1 MILYCAMGGG
11 LGHISRSLAILNR
24 SPWLAG
30 RTRLMT
36 SSAIAGL
43 TSGHCPCPVDHVAG
57 EILTSKRKYTA
68 FLSRHLK
75 RHRVQLVIVDT
86 FPSGIVGEWGWVKPS
101 IPMILVARHLK
112 WKEYIGGIAG
122 GAGVSPAHTL
132 AVEPLDDGQMIA
144 LENCGEVSQLDSPIT
159 MEQPDSGSPK
169 RGLLVVH
176 SGPAEELA
184 ELKKIAQ
191 ERASDAGTVELIS
204 PDRGVYPV
212 ESFMRDYST
221 IVSGAGYNMSALAVQ
236 APPGVTHILH
246 PFQRRYDDQFLRAS
260 RIGEGMWGGAGCD
273 GAQKAVTWLE
283 ERAEYYLRA

>member
-30 RTRLMT
+30 RTRLMV
-36 SSAIAGL
+36 SSALAGL
-43 TSGHCPCPVDHVAG
+43 TSGHCPCPMDHVAG
-57 EILTSKRKYTA
+57 EILTSKRKYAA
-68 FLSRHLK
+68 FLSGHLK

-101 IPMILVARHLK
+101 IPIILVARHVK
-112 WKEYIGGIAG
+112 WKEYIGRTDSEA
-122 GAGVSPAHTL
+122 ATSPAHTL
-132 AVEPLDDGQMIA
+132 AIEPLDDGQMTA

-159 MEQPDSGSPK
+159 MGLPNSGSPK
-169 RGLLVVH
+169 RGVLVVH

-184 ELKKIAQ
+184 KLTKVAR
-191 ERASDAGTVELIS
+191 ERVGDAETVEVIS

-212 ESFMRDYST
+212 ESFIRDYST

-246 PFQRRYDDQFLRAS
+246 PFQRRYDDQSLRAS
-260 RIGEGMWGGAGCD
+260 RIGDGMWSGAGCD

-283 ERAEYYLRA
+283 ERAEYYLG